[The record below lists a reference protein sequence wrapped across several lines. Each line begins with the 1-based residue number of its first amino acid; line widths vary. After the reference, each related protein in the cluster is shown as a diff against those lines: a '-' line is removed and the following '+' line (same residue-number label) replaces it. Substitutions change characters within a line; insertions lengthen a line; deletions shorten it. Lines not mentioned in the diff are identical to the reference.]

1 MGLARF
7 PHGLFVLI
15 LYMTSNVITIIIIE
29 YKLKSNALKHTLA
42 AFVCVAL
49 SSIIA
54 YLIPVFLFAQSGS
67 LLTLKLVGVLS
78 ASIFQ
83 IVFWLLWFKKRFR
96 DFWFVLC
103 VAFFLSVFTAVL
115 VQSAFFSYV
124 RVVTKSAI
132 TSLLNE

>member
-54 YLIPVFLFAQSGS
+54 YFVPVFLFVQGDS
-67 LLTLKLVGVLS
+67 LFTLKLVGVLS

-83 IVFWLLWFKKRFR
+83 IIFWLLWFKKRFR
-96 DFWFVLC
+96 DFWFVLFI
-103 VAFFLSVFTAVL
+103 AFFLSVFIAVF
-115 VQSAFFSYV
+115 VHSAFLAYV
-124 RVVTKSAI
+124 KIIDEIS
-132 TSLLNE
+132 NN

>member
-15 LYMTSNVITIIIIE
+15 LYMISNVITIIIIE

-54 YLIPVFLFAQSGS
+54 YFVPVFLFVQGDS
-67 LLTLKLVGVLS
+67 LFTLKLVGVLS

-96 DFWFVLC
+96 DFWFVLFI
-103 VAFFLSVFTAVL
+103 AFFLSVFIAVF
-115 VQSAFFSYV
+115 VHSAFLAYV
-124 RVVTKSAI
+124 KIIDEIS
-132 TSLLNE
+132 NN

>member
-1 MGLARF
+1 MGWARF

-15 LYMTSNVITIIIIE
+15 LYMISNVITIIIVE

-54 YLIPVFLFAQSGS
+54 YFVPVFLFAQKGS
-67 LLTLKLVGVLS
+67 LLTLKLVGIFS

-83 IVFWLLWFKKRFR
+83 IVFWFFWFKKRFR

-103 VAFFLSVFTAVL
+103 IAFFLSVFIAVL
-115 VQSAFFSYV
+115 VQSAFFAYV
-124 RVVTKSAI
+124 KTVTKSAI
-132 TSLLNE
+132 ISLLN